1 MGRIAEVSL
10 GVGDRWVGVV
20 DAAQELGVDP
30 RQVRRLVAAGDLVG
44 RRVGGVWLIDGDS
57 VRDRRLREPVAG
69 RPLSAPMAWGVLA
82 VLAGCAADG
91 ASEVGGAIVLDRRSW
106 RRLWGLLED
115 PPPVERWPQWM
126 RGRVQRLRV
135 RVHPGVIDRLAS
147 DGRLRCVDPSVVLG
161 VGGVRRCL
169 FVGEGDLAGLV
180 EEYRAVADPG
190 GVDLLVL
197 PAVSLAVS
205 DGCPE
210 VLVLSAVVDL
220 VASVDARERDAA
232 RRVLAG
238 AIAEH
243 AGRCR

>member
-1 MGRIAEVSL
+1 MGRIADVSL

-20 DAAQELGVDP
+20 DAARELGVDP
-30 RQVRRLVAAGDLVG
+30 RQVRRLIAAGDLVG
-44 RRVGGVWLIDGDS
+44 WRVGGVWLIDGDS
-57 VRDRRLREPVAG
+57 VRHRRLREPVAG
-69 RPLSAPMAWGVLA
+69 RPLSAPMAWGALA
-82 VLAGCAADG
+82 VVAGCAADG
-91 ASEVGGAIVLDRRSW
+91 ASEVGGASGLDRRSW

-126 RGRVQRLRV
+126 RGRMQRLRI

-147 DGRLRCVDPSVVLG
+147 DERVRCVDPSVVLG
-161 VGGVRRCL
+161 AGGVRSCL
-169 FVGEGDLAGLV
+169 FVGEGDVAGVV
-180 EEYRAVADPG
+180 EEYRAVADPDG
-190 GVDLLVL
+190 DVALQVL
-197 PAVSLAVS
+197 PAVSLEVA
-205 DGCPE
+205 DGCSE

-243 AGRCR
+243 ARRQ